1 MRGKLAALILIAL
14 LLCSASGCVDANYHL
29 TVNIDGSGDIDLK
42 VVFSADTMNLFQSL
56 GVDPLA
62 TLAGD
67 LEQEGYTV
75 TPYQD
80 DITAG
85 IRARKHVQMISGESL
100 DFAPVAVQLQAA
112 AALDHDLLKIERSLF
127 RTNYIVETEVD
138 PAGFTGTPQLS
149 GVEAYIL
156 KQVNYMFVL
165 TLPIAP
171 REHNADSSEDQGK
184 TLLWQLEP
192 GQANLIKFEVSHWN
206 PAGLAFLA
214 LIALIAAA
222 VLVVLIRRSKGRQN

>member
-1 MRGKLAALILIAL
+1 MRGKLAALILTAL
-14 LLCSASGCVDANYHL
+14 LLCSVSGCVDANYHL

-42 VVFSADTMNLFQSL
+42 VVFSADTMNLLQSL

-80 DITAG
+80 EIKAG

-112 AALDHDLLKIERSLF
+112 AVDHDLLKIERGLF
-127 RTNYIVETEVD
+127 RINYIVETEVD
-138 PAGFTGTPQLS
+138 PAGFTGTHQMS

-156 KQVNYMFVL
+156 EQVNFLFVL

-214 LIALIAAA
+214 LIALIAVA
-222 VLVVLIRRSKGRQN
+222 VLVVLIRRTKVKHS